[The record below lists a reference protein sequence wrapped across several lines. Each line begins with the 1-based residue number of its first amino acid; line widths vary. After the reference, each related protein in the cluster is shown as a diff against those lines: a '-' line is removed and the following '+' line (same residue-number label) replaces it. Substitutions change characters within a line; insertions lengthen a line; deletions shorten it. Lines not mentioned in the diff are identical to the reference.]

1 MKDWIEVERGS
12 CRCQVE
18 EKKET
23 RFREGFKKGNSL
35 FEDSF
40 CGSWQPTPAAKA
52 SYAIT
57 CSTTL

>member
-1 MKDWIEVERGS
+1 MKEQIEVGS
-12 CRCQVE
+12 RLCRCQVKE
-18 EKKET
+18 EKET

-40 CGSWQPTPAAKA
+40 CGSWQPTSVAKA

-57 CSTTL
+57 YSTTL